1 MSPEQTILLSILVPF
16 LGAALIALTWANPN
30 IRETITLI
38 TGAIL
43 FYLVSSIY
51 PVVAGGAQPSVILFE
66 MLPGLAIAFTVE
78 PLGMIF
84 AAIASFLWI
93 ITTVYSIGY
102 MRANNEHK
110 QTRFYACFAIALAA
124 TMGVAF
130 NMLDDA
136 TFIAHG
142 LLEGHDK
149 GRVLAFCRTLTPNV
163 RLVDDYM
170 ADDFTVFLR

>member
-16 LGAALIALTWANPN
+16 LGAALIPLTWANPN

-102 MRANNEHK
+102 MRGHDEQN
-110 QTRFYACFAIALAA
+110 QTRFYVLFAIAIGAA
-124 TMGVAF
+124 IGIAF
-130 NMLDDA
+130 AGNMLTLFVFYEVLTIS
-136 TFIAHG
+136 TF
-142 LLEGHDK
+142 
-149 GRVLAFCRTLTPNV
+149 P
-163 RLVDDYM
+163 LV
-170 ADDFTVFLR
+170 T